1 MKLFLR
7 LTTEVNETLRVL
19 LRYRGDLSRLI
30 GEALSKTKLMEV
42 ELRRFE
48 TTGVAKGTTA
58 MVSVLEGTTLKS
70 AAKARGCSTNALAN
84 SAISNWLALRSC
96 VLD

>member
-7 LTTEVNETLRVL
+7 LTAEVNDSLRVL
-19 LRYRGDLSRLI
+19 LRYRGDLSRYI
-30 GEALSKTKLMEV
+30 GEALSKTNLMEV

-48 TTGVAKGTTA
+48 TMIDARGTTA

-70 AAKARGCSTNALAN
+70 AAMARGCSTNALAN
-84 SAISNWLALRSC
+84 SAILSWLGTQQLR
-96 VLD
+96 V